1 MGQDRALPRDPSA
14 TRLLGALCLAGALG
28 CGSAGDIR
36 PTPFAFDAAA
46 FDLPPVDAVA
56 VAFDAAVGASDAQ
69 AEDSGDYPPAPYGA
83 QVGQTLANLSWEGY
97 VNPDAQGL
105 ASARPYG
112 PTSLSALRGERRGFA
127 LIFNAEFL

>member
-1 MGQDRALPRDPSA
+1 MGIDRALSREAPRR
-14 TRLLGALCLAGALG
+14 RLLGALGLVSALG
-28 CGSAGDIR
+28 CGSAGDLR
-36 PTPFAFDAAA
+36 PTPFTFDAAA

-56 VAFDAAVGASDAQ
+56 VSFDAAVQ
-69 AEDSGDYPPAPYGA
+69 PEDSGDYPPGPYGA

-97 VNPDAQGL
+97 ANPDGQGL